1 MKKRSLKKVALTLAA
16 ALAASAVLTACSSKT
31 GGSDTQPASAEAGV
45 PREQRVRPEKR
56 AAQKDTLNVG
66 SAPNRPHWILI
77 CNRDRPRV

>member
-31 GGSDTQPASAEAGV
+31 GGSDTHQQRQGV

-56 AAQKDTLNVG
+56 AAAK
-66 SAPNRPHWILI
+66 RI
-77 CNRDRPRV
+77 R

>member
-31 GGSDTQPASAEAGV
+31 GGSPHQQRQGV

-56 AAQKDTLNVG
+56 AAAK
-66 SAPNRPHWILI
+66 RI
-77 CNRDRPRV
+77 R